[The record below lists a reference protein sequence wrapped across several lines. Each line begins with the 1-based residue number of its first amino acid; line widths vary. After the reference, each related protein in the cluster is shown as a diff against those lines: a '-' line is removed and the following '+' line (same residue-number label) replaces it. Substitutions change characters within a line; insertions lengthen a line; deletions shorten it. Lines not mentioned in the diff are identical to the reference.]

1 MEVNI
6 KDEKDEIVLKEK
18 KDEKFKKNIKE
29 SSRFSVY
36 RHEEENKGY
45 VDVVMEEV
53 ADPKGLKS
61 NL

>member
-1 MEVNI
+1 MSEENI
-6 KDEKDEIVLKEK
+6 KDKKDEIVLKEK
-18 KDEKFKKNIKE
+18 KGEKFWKNIKE
-29 SSRFSVY
+29 SPRS

-53 ADPKGLKS
+53 TDRKGLKS